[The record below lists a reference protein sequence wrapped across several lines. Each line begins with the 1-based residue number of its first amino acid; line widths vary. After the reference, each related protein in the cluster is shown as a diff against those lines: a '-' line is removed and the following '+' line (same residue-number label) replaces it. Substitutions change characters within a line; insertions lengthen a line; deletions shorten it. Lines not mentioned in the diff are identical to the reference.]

1 MPSHAEKRAAFRA
14 LHEKGEAF
22 LMPNPHD
29 VGTALILQGLGF
41 KAIATTSWGFAF
53 AQGVGDVMGLVSR
66 DMALAHAQEIVAN
79 TDIPVNG
86 DLENGFGDAPED
98 VAETIRGAIEV
109 GLAGC
114 SIEDLSQTPEGGF
127 YAFDHAVER
136 IRAGVAARKALAAD
150 FVLTARAEAPIR
162 SDEDLDETIRRLRA
176 YAEAGADLVYAPLL
190 TKREH
195 IGRVLREVP
204 AKLNFLGG
212 RAGLSYSLAELSVL
226 GVTRVSIGAGLSR
239 VAFGAFYTAAQALAE
254 TGDLG
259 LFSDVAGAREIGRFM
274 RGREQ
279 A

>member
-1 MPSHAEKRAAFRA
+1 MPSLAEKRAAFRA
-14 LHEKGEAF
+14 LHERGEAF

-29 VGTALILQGLGF
+29 VGTARILEGLGY

-79 TDIPVNG
+79 TAIPVNG
-86 DLENGFGDAPED
+86 DLENGFGDAPGD

-114 SIEDLSQTPEGGF
+114 SIEDLSQAAEGGF
-127 YAFDHAVER
+127 YAFDHAVDR
-136 IRAGVAARKALAAD
+136 IRAASEAKQALAPD

-162 SDEDLDETIRRLRA
+162 SDEDLGETIRRLQA
-176 YAEAGADLVYAPLL
+176 YAAAGADLVYAPWL

-195 IGRVLREVP
+195 IERVLREVP

-212 RAGLSYSLAELSVL
+212 RAGLTNSLAELSAL

-239 VAFGAFYTAAQALAE
+239 AAFAAFYSTAKALAE

-259 LFSDVAGAREIGRFM
+259 LFSNIAGGQEIGRFM
-274 RGREQ
+274 RGPEQ